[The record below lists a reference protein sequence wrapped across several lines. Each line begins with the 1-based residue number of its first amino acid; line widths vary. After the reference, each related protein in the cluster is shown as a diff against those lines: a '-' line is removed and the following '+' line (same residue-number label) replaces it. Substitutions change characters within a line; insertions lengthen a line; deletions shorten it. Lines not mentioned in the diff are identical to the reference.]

1 MKPNSVFMHIAYSN
15 FLIDVRHNMQSGWN
29 HLEHSKKLEPN
40 LSYQFSIFTRIQE
53 HKQKAGGGGT
63 EGSTDLVSYVEFQK
77 NYRFVLGIMPSLR
90 CLQTLAAAEV
100 EMSPAAHGSK
110 EQWSGLDIVCPCKEA
125 AHYDRMSEMLMY
137 ACRSL
142 LVYHKASLVA
152 NREFWRLLTRDT
164 IPLERLGHSFKRID
178 EMEFMAEKTY
188 KLVLDR
194 YPTNAKLLKSYGKF
208 LENVKVSRLPEL
220 SRVRQH

>member
-1 MKPNSVFMHIAYSN
+1 MLHV
-15 FLIDVRHNMQSGWN
+15 
-29 HLEHSKKLEPN
+29 HLP
-40 LSYQFSIFTRIQE
+40 
-53 HKQKAGGGGT
+53 
-63 EGSTDLVSYVEFQK
+63 
-77 NYRFVLGIMPSLR
+77 
-90 CLQTLAAAEV
+90 
-100 EMSPAAHGSK
+100 
-110 EQWSGLDIVCPCKEA
+110 
-125 AHYDRMSEMLMY
+125 
-137 ACRSL
+137 RSL

-208 LENVKVSRLPEL
+208 LENVKVGILCAMSFSSRQTLHLLSLGRLTGMSVGRKAEQPTWEL
-220 SRVRQH
+220 